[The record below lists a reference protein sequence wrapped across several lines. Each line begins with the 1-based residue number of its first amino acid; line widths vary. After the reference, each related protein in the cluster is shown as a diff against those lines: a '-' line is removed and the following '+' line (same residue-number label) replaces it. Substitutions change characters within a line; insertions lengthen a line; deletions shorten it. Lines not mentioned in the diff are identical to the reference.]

1 MSGLSNS
8 LSILFLTIQWLG
20 LVLPA
25 PTVNHKDA
33 SDRLVSYDIQIDRQS
48 DVLLPE
54 LEIQLLQA
62 QRQQDDLEV
71 LRMQLMQLNLLK
83 LLIALDCFILL
94 CIYFYA
100 REEKYHQVQLI

>member
-20 LVLPA
+20 FVLPA
-25 PTVNHKDA
+25 PTVNNNDA
-33 SDRLVSYDIQIDRQS
+33 SDRLLSFEIQIDRQS

-62 QRQQDDLEV
+62 QKQQDDLAFE
-71 LRMQLMQLNLLK
+71 LR
-83 LLIALDCFILL
+83 
-94 CIYFYA
+94 
-100 REEKYHQVQLI
+100 RSWTH